1 MVSRPANIGLSHYI
15 GMWTWHSIRITAN
28 DLLLSKAELP
38 AFVCDP
44 ECNSNVCRTDGEADL
59 LTTRQ
64 QVRQAILQGRIQDA
78 QTLLHDNHA
87 DMLESVLHPNLD
99 VVIFFH
105 CLQYIELIR

>member
-1 MVSRPANIGLSHYI
+1 MLAGCSSTPDTTHEQRIVQQVQQPSISRLICQ
-15 GMWTWHSIRITAN
+15 
-28 DLLLSKAELP
+28 LP
-38 AFVCDP
+38 V
-44 ECNSNVCRTDGEADL
+44 VLRHRTDEEASS

-64 QVRQAILQGRIQDA
+64 QVRQAIMQGRIQDA
-78 QTLLHDNHA
+78 QALLHDNHA